1 MHATS
6 QVAYALLV
14 FTSLLAIVNPLSAVP
29 LYLSVTSAFD
39 SGHRAST
46 LRAAILTSIV
56 VLVVFAVVGTW
67 ILQFFGITT
76 NAFRITGGLLF
87 LGVGSD
93 MLQAKRSRES
103 TTKEEEEEAGNTED
117 VGIIPLGIPTLAGPG
132 AITTV
137 ITLNAQA
144 DGFTERTVVLV
155 SIVLV
160 MAASWIVLALAPRIL
175 RRFGQTGLN
184 VMTRIMGLLVMV
196 IGTQFI
202 IDGVRAVVLDT
213 MARR

>member
-6 QVAYALLV
+6 ELAYALLV

-29 LYLSVTSAFD
+29 LYLSVTSGFER
-39 SGHRAST
+39 GHRAST
-46 LRAAILTSIV
+46 LRAAILTSIA

-103 TTKEEEEEAGNTED
+103 TTAEEEEEAGHTDD

-144 DGFTERTVVLV
+144 DGLTRHSVVLV
-155 SIVLV
+155 AIVVV
-160 MAASWIVLALAPRIL
+160 MAVSWVVLALAPRIL

-202 IDGVRAVVLDT
+202 IDGVRAVVLET
-213 MARR
+213 MARP